1 MKEWKVGKLI
11 EILKLCEPE
20 NIFNADETGLFWQL
34 LPEKSLGFIGTKQ
47 HGDKKQDWEYCIS
60 CGKHDLKGKIAA
72 DSGGQKPKASS
83 FQKCASYSRYLQGK

>member
-20 NIFNADETGLFWQL
+20 NIFNADETGLFWEL

-47 HGDKKQDWEYCIS
+47 HGDKKNKT
-60 CGKHDLKGKIAA
+60 GNTALVAA
-72 DSGGQKPKASS
+72 NTT
-83 FQKCASYSRYLQGK
+83 